1 MWIGQRVVWI
11 GMLAMLAMPALAAD
25 KPAASVDA
33 RAATLEGFQRDLV
46 SVLAL
51 RAGAQ
56 PLLGAALLARALPKP
71 GKFTSF
77 HALIDRAATAADA
90 GPAVQW
96 ARLADCDA
104 GADACPNAV
113 ALRKLI
119 EQAPDN
125 AAVWLL
131 KFDLDTRNM
140 KSTAARADF
149 AHAAAAKL
157 YDDYA
162 GTSAAALAAV
172 VDALPPPA
180 AAQGAAG
187 ASGVQALLVLGNARL
202 QVRPVLPVVAQWC
215 GHAQTDT
222 AIKADCLQLG
232 RLLAWGSSPLARSL
246 GLHLIETLGDS
257 QARADASRQRRDL
270 AWQVH
275 NHARLALRVPDDAGL
290 AAQWLG
296 IARQGG
302 GEMSQWLAL
311 LRAAGIS
318 TTAPGSWQPA
328 APADTAPP
336 HLPMKAA
343 NG

>member
-1 MWIGQRVVWI
+1 MRIRHRVVLI
-11 GMLAMLAMPALAAD
+11 GLLAMLAVPAPAAD
-25 KPAASVDA
+25 KPAAGAEA
-33 RAATLEGFQRDLV
+33 RAAALAGFQGDLV

-56 PLLGAALLARALPKP
+56 PLLGAALLARSLPKP

-77 HALIDRAATAADA
+77 HALIDRAAAAEDA

-104 GADACPNAV
+104 QGDACPNAS
-113 ALRKLI
+113 ALRKLTG
-119 EQAPDN
+119 QAADN

-131 KFDLDTRNM
+131 KFDLDTRDM
-140 KSTAARADF
+140 KSAAARADL

-180 AAQGAAG
+180 AAQNAAG

-202 QVRPVLPVVAQWC
+202 QVRPMLPVVAQLC
-215 GHAQTDT
+215 DHAQFDA
-222 AIKADCLQLG
+222 AIKADCLKLGQL
-232 RLLAWGSSPLARSL
+232 LSWGSSPLARSL
-246 GLHLIETLGDS
+246 GLHLIETLGDPAA
-257 QARADASRQRRDL
+257 QADARRQRRDL

-275 NHARLALRVPDDAGL
+275 NHAQLALRVPDDAAL

-302 GEMSQWLAL
+302 SEMSQWLAA

-328 APADTAPP
+328 GATGREPSP
-336 HLPMKAA
+336 
-343 NG
+343 